1 MKSFLRSPVLHFLV
15 LGGVLFAIDAA
26 RSSKPAPPPPPPV
39 SVPATAP
46 TGPIVVDAEVTQRM
60 TAAAQRRLGRPP
72 TPPEIDAE
80 IQRYID
86 EEILFREALARGLE
100 RDDPMI
106 HERIAARMSYV
117 LSEAAVIP
125 EPSDAQL
132 RTWFDAHADR
142 YNAPERIDFTH
153 VFIAD
158 GDAARADALAAQLTA
173 GAPPE
178 TLGDTF
184 SGGRKYRG
192 RKRVDLA
199 ESFGSEFADGLDKQP
214 ANAWVRRRSRHGTHL
229 VRVDKV
235 EAARSADFESA
246 KLELR
251 REWVEDQR
259 RIASEAALKQL
270 RAHWEVERR

>member
-1 MKSFLRSPVLHFLV
+1 MKSLLREPLLHFLV
-15 LGGVLFAIDAA
+15 LGGALFAVDAV
-26 RSSKPAPPPPPPV
+26 RSKPAPRTLPIAA
-39 SVPATAP
+39 PARTP
-46 TGPIVVDAEVTQRM
+46 GPIVVDAEVTQRM
-60 TAAAQRRLGRPP
+60 TAVAQRRLGRAP
-72 TPPEIDAE
+72 TPQEVDAE

-106 HERIAARMSYV
+106 HERIASRMSYV
-117 LSEAAVIP
+117 LAEAAVIP
-125 EPSDAQL
+125 EPTDAQL
-132 RTWFDAHADR
+132 RAWFDAHADR

-153 VFIAD
+153 VFIANAD
-158 GDAARADALAAQLTA
+158 DTQRIDALAAQLAA
-173 GAPPE
+173 GAAPE

-192 RKRVDLA
+192 RKLADLT
-199 ESFGSEFADGLDKQP
+199 ESFGAAFALDLDQQAP
-214 ANAWVRRRSRHGTHL
+214 DTWVRRRSRHGLHL

-251 REWVEDQR
+251 REWTEDQR

-270 RAHWEVERR
+270 RAHWQIERR

>member
-1 MKSFLRSPVLHFLV
+1 MKSFLRAPLLHFLV

-26 RSSKPAPPPPPPV
+26 RSKPASPAPPPV
-39 SVPATAP
+39 TGSASAP

-60 TAAAQRRLGRPP
+60 TAVAQRRLGRPP

-80 IQRYID
+80 IQRFID

-106 HERIAARMSYV
+106 HERIASRMSYV
-117 LSEAAVIP
+117 LAEAAVIP
-125 EPSDAQL
+125 EPTDAQL
-132 RTWFDAHADR
+132 RAWFDAHADR
-142 YNAPERIDFTH
+142 YNAPERLDFTH
-153 VFIAD
+153 VFIANPD
-158 GDAARADALAAQLTA
+158 DTKRVDALAAQLAAGTA
-173 GAPPE
+173 PE

-192 RKRVDLA
+192 RKRADLA
-199 ESFGSEFADGLDKQP
+199 ESFGAEFAVDLDKQP
-214 ANAWVRRRSRHGTHL
+214 LGTWVRRSSRHGVHL

-235 EAARSADFESA
+235 EVARSADFASA

-251 REWVEDQR
+251 REWALDQR
-259 RIASEAALKQL
+259 RIASEAALQQL
-270 RAHWEVERR
+270 RAHWQVERK